1 MQLRPLLDG
10 AIDVVAK
17 FAACRTALA
26 QNPSACFAASTEEA
40 AAAAFP
46 PADRAALAALIGRV
60 GFGGRAFDLGPRSFA
75 VMLLQLPPLSSLSR
89 QAGEVDRVLGALT
102 AEPCRELVV
111 VELNQR
117 TDAEMV
123 RTEKFFADHLRTLR
137 REKILLRVH
146 RVQQGFALEVP
157 AHVLVF
163 PHRVLPRAEAAAEL
177 GRLILSESQLSLIF
191 QADPA
196 ALWLGAVAGD
206 IIEIQRADV
215 SGQAGLMYRRCVK
228 KSA

>member
-1 MQLRPLLDG
+1 MELQPLLTG
-10 AIDVVAK
+10 AIDVVAQ

-26 QNPSACFAASTEEA
+26 QNPAACFAASTAEA

-46 PADRAALAALIGRV
+46 PADRAALADQVSRV
-60 GFGGRAFDLGPRSFA
+60 SFGGRAFNLGPRSFA
-75 VMLLQLPPLSSLSR
+75 VMLLQLPPMNSLSR
-89 QAGEVDRVLGALT
+89 QANEVNRALVALT

-123 RTEKFFADHLRTLR
+123 RIEKFFTDHLRTLQR
-137 REKILLRVH
+137 DKILLRVH

-157 AHVLVF
+157 AHVQVF
-163 PHRVLPRAEAAAEL
+163 PHRVVPRAEMVAEL
-177 GRLILSESQLSLIF
+177 GKLILAESQLSLIF

-206 IIEIQRADV
+206 IVEIQRADV

-228 KSA
+228 KAA